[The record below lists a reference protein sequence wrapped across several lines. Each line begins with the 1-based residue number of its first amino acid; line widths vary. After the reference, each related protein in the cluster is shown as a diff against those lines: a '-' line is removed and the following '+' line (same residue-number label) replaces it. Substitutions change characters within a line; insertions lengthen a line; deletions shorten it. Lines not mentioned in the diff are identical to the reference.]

1 LLTLP
6 DGKQSPSIS
15 IAPVFP
21 VKTGCF
27 SFTQAWHK
35 VRFRVI
41 SGDYQMSEPTI
52 EASVAADTGDK
63 KKSKKLFVIVGL
75 VALLLVGAGGGYYFL
90 SKSSVAAAENKADK
104 DKKKK
109 AADKETEESE
119 EEVESETPK
128 AEEKSEKDQKADKT
142 EKPAEKSVSAKE
154 TLKAALPDDSEVKHI
169 VELQPF
175 IINLADSE
183 EARYL
188 RLSVSLGI
196 GGEESGAKKPDPLFM
211 TRVKNAMLAVLTVK
225 KSTDVL
231 SIEGKVKLRKELLQA
246 AQAAS
251 KEPKVEAIYITD
263 FIVQL

>member
-1 LLTLP
+1 
-6 DGKQSPSIS
+6 
-15 IAPVFP
+15 
-21 VKTGCF
+21 
-27 SFTQAWHK
+27 
-35 VRFRVI
+35 
-41 SGDYQMSEPTI
+41 MSEPTI
-52 EASVAADTGDK
+52 ESSGAADAGGK

-75 VALLLVGAGGGYYFL
+75 VALLLAGAGGGYYFL

-109 AADKETEESE
+109 AADKESAESEESE
-119 EEVESETPK
+119 EETAETAK
-128 AEEKSEKDQKADKT
+128 GDEKTGKG
-142 EKPAEKSVSAKE
+142 EKSVSAKE
-154 TLKAALPDDSEVKHI
+154 TLKAALPDDSDVKHI

-196 GGEESGAKKPDPLFM
+196 GGEDGAEEKPSALFM

-225 KSTDVL
+225 KSSDVL
-231 SIEGKVKLRKELLQA
+231 SIEGKSKLRKELLQA

-251 KEPKVEAIYITD
+251 DAPKVEAIYITD